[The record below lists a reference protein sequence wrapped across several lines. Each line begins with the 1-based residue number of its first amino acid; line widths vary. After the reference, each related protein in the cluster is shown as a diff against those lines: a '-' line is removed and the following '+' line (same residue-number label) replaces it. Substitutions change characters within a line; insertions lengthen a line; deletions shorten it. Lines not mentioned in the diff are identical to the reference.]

1 MASIPE
7 HIKFRAELIRNL
19 AYILAIPFG
28 HLMLGFLVGD
38 FNNFE
43 VKLLYCLPFSIALCC
58 FAYQLASYSVYI
70 IRREYGKF

>member
-38 FNNFE
+38 FENIR
-43 VKLLYCLPFSIALCC
+43 VKLIYCLPFTFLLCC
-58 FAYQLASYSVYI
+58 FSYHLACYSVYI
-70 IRREYGKF
+70 LRRENGRF